1 MRIRG
6 LEKRQ
11 ASWTIRW
18 MYAAMKRQFGKVL
31 TPYTVLAHRP
41 PVAFGFLVAN
51 LCLEFSKGIP
61 NPLKRIVCLRAAQL
75 IGCPF

>member
-6 LEKRQ
+6 LEQREVR
-11 ASWTIRW
+11 WTVRW
-18 MYAAMKRQFGKVL
+18 FYTVMRRQFGKVL
-31 TPYTVLAHRP
+31 TPFTVMARRP
-41 PVAFGFLVAN
+41 PVAFGFMVAN

-61 NPLKRIVCLRAAQL
+61 NQLKRIVCLRTAQL

>member
-6 LEKRQ
+6 LERRE
-11 ASWTIRW
+11 ARWAIRW
-18 MYAAMKRQFGKVL
+18 IYAALQRQFGKEL
-31 TPYTVLAHRP
+31 TPYKVLAHRP

>member
-6 LEKRQ
+6 LERRE
-11 ASWTIRW
+11 ARWTIRW
-18 MYAAMKRQFGKVL
+18 IYAAMQRQFGKVL
-31 TPYTVLAHRP
+31 TPFTVLAHRP
-41 PVAFGFLVAN
+41 LVAFGVQIAN

>member
-1 MRIRG
+1 MDLRRDEAAIRQG
-6 LEKRQ
+6 ADPIYGPG
-11 ASWTIRW
+11 AS
-18 MYAAMKRQFGKVL
+18 A
-31 TPYTVLAHRP
+31 